1 MRSRLRICSC
11 KIMNTLFI
19 FRGKA
24 ATGKTTVTDLLGKKI
39 NTVVLRKDDIY
50 DELAGYGMKHSD
62 LNNASYDVLIK
73 VLQSNI
79 DRGCNLIVDIGLLH
93 RPYMEQ
99 FLSKLNL
106 KGVRVIQFLCIC
118 SKHEEWKKRME
129 QRLINP
135 APNQCFKS
143 VKWAEAHYEKMDIG
157 PFKGEL
163 VIDSANSVPVM
174 MEEIYE
180 AINLK

>member
-1 MRSRLRICSC
+1 ME

-24 ATGKTTVTDLLGKKI
+24 ATGKTTATDLLSKKI
-39 NTVVLRKDDIY
+39 KVVVLRKDDVY
-50 DELAGYGMKHSD
+50 DKLAKYNLEHAE
-62 LNNASYDVLIK
+62 LNNASYDILVK

-93 RPYMEQ
+93 KPYMEQ

-106 KGVRVIQFLCIC
+106 KETRVIQLLCVC
-118 SKHEEWKKRME
+118 NNHEEWKKRMK
-129 QRLINP
+129 QRIINP
-135 APNQCFKS
+135 APNQCFES
-143 VKWAEAHYEKMDIG
+143 VEWAETYYEKMDTT
-157 PFKGEL
+157 PFDGEF
-163 VIDSANSVPVM
+163 VIDSANDISVM
-174 MEEIYE
+174 MEKIYE